1 VTSKTNAKAKE
12 VRLAKEAVE
21 QAKARLAVAKKKNK

>member
-1 VTSKTNAKAKE
+1 MTSKIEAKE

-21 QAKARLAVAKKKNK
+21 QAKARLAVAKKRNK

>member
-1 VTSKTNAKAKE
+1 VTSKIEAKE

-21 QAKARLAVAKKKNK
+21 QAKARLAVVKKRNK